1 MPCIVTLA
9 IVFALPIY
17 YHSEL
22 MVLDLGGGNETE
34 NSDIEYNNI
43 AYCIENWR
51 FDDDQASD
59 PERRLYYSIFSIFMQ
74 YVIPFSIMTTIYGK
88 IFLYLRKHRIVREER
103 PRDRQKARRT
113 NIMLG
118 TVLNNT
124 ESKSN

>member
-9 IVFALPIY
+9 VVFALPIY

-59 PERRLYYSIFSIFMQ
+59 PERKARFFILLLYRVSQLTLSENKSEKDNLIDTFCYKNCIC
-74 YVIPFSIMTTIYGK
+74 
-88 IFLYLRKHRIVREER
+88 IFLTCGQLFFC
-103 PRDRQKARRT
+103 
-113 NIMLG
+113 
-118 TVLNNT
+118 
-124 ESKSN
+124 SSNLHHIIQ